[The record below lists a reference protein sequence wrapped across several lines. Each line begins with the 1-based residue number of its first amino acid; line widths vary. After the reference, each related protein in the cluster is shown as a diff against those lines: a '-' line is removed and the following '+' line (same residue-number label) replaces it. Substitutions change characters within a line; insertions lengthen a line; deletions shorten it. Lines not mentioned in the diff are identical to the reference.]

1 MKIILFNGYE
11 VWGGG
16 EKWNFEITE
25 QLLKSGHEVFFIGPS
40 TGELYNRLHHLAE
53 TEQRLSVINFTI
65 SDKSYLNLLKQFV
78 FWILLKSL
86 NADRLIFNSYR
97 DVRALGIPAGLSG
110 IKRRFL
116 RVGTPHAPK
125 NKWSYRLTFKW
136 GLTDLVG
143 ISEECINVFKTEV
156 PQMISHLK
164 ISKITN
170 GIDVNKFIPT
180 KKEMGIPFIFGNC
193 CRLTEQKGLKL
204 FIQAIYELKLKGHQI
219 KGVIAG
225 DGEQK
230 TELIA
235 FAKQLN
241 SENEIEFI
249 GHIEKTEDFYPQIDC
264 LLFTSYFEGTAR
276 TILEAFA
283 CEKPVIAFKASSMEE
298 MVSDGVDGYLVKPFE
313 VSDLVIACEK
323 ILAQKK
329 SLPEFGIRGRDKVFK
344 EYNNQNTYQKWVKLI
359 VVM

>member
-16 EKWNFEITE
+16 EKWNFEVTE
-25 QLLKSGHEVFFIGPS
+25 HLLKNNHEVIFIGPQK
-40 TGELYNRLHHLAE
+40 GELYKRLNQLSKN
-53 TEQRLSVINFTI
+53 QNKLSVINFEI
-65 SDKSYLNLLKQFV
+65 SDKTYLNLLKQFV

-86 NADRLIFNSYR
+86 HADRLIFNSYR

-136 GLTDLVG
+136 GLTDFVG
-143 ISEECINVFKTEV
+143 ISEECINIFKNKV
-156 PQMISHLK
+156 PQMVSHLK

-170 GIDVNKFIPT
+170 GIDINKFVPV
-180 KKEMGIPFIFGNC
+180 KKEIENPFIFGNC

-204 FIQAIYELKLKGHQI
+204 FIQAISRLKVKGHQV
-219 KGVIAG
+219 KGLIAG

-230 TELIA
+230 VELLTLV
-235 FAKQLN
+235 KELHL
-241 SENEIEFI
+241 ENDIEFI
-249 GHIEKTEDFYPQIDC
+249 GHIEKTEEFYPLIDC

-298 MVSDGVDGYLVKPFE
+298 MVSVGIDGYLAQAFE
-313 VSDLVIACEK
+313 VDDLVNACEK
-323 ILAQKK
+323 ILSQKK
-329 SLPEFGIRGRDKVFK
+329 SLPEFGIRGRDKVLS
-344 EYNNQNTYQKWVKLI
+344 EYNNQNTYQKWVNLI

>member
-16 EKWNFEITE
+16 EKWNFEVTE
-25 QLLKSGHEVFFIGPS
+25 HLLKNGHEVIFIGPPN
-40 TGELYNRLHHLAE
+40 GELYKRLNQLSK
-53 TEQRLSVINFTI
+53 TENKLSVINFEI

-110 IKRRFL
+110 IRRRFL

-136 GLTDLVG
+136 GLTDFVG
-143 ISEECINVFKTEV
+143 ISEECINIFKHEV

-170 GIDVNKFIPT
+170 GIDVNKFIPI
-180 KKEMGIPFIFGNC
+180 KKEIGTPFIFGNC

-204 FIQAIYELKLKGHQI
+204 FIQAIYELKAKGHQI
-219 KGVIAG
+219 KGMIAG

-230 TELIA
+230 AEL
-235 FAKQLN
+235 LN
-241 SENEIEFI
+241 LTQELDLNAEMEFI
-249 GHIEKTEDFYPQIDC
+249 GHIEKTEDFYPKIDC
-264 LLFTSYFEGTAR
+264 LLFTSYYEGTAR

-298 MVSDGVDGYLVKPFE
+298 MVNDSVDGYLVKPFDVKE
-313 VSDLVIACEK
+313 LVLASEK

-329 SLPEFGIRGRDKVFK
+329 SLPEFGIRGREKVLS
-344 EYNNQNTYQKWVKLI
+344 EYNNQNTYQKWVNLI

>member
-1 MKIILFNGYE
+1 MKIILYNGYE

-16 EKWNFEITE
+16 EKWNFEVTVHLI
-25 QLLKSGHEVFFIGPS
+25 KNGHEVIFIGPEN
-40 TGELYNRLHHLAE
+40 GELYKRLNQFAK
-53 TEQRLSVINFTI
+53 TVNKLSVINFEI
-65 SDKSYLNLLKQFV
+65 SDKTYLNLLKQFV

-86 NADRLIFNSYR
+86 NADRIIFNSYR
-97 DVRALGIPAGLSG
+97 DVRALGIPAGFSG

-136 GLTDLVG
+136 GLTDFVG
-143 ISEECINVFKTEV
+143 ISEECINVFKNEV

-170 GIDVNKFIPT
+170 GIDVNKFIPI
-180 KKEMGIPFIFGNC
+180 KKEIGVPFIFGNC

-204 FIQAIYELKLKGHQI
+204 FIQAIYELKTNGHQI

-225 DGEQK
+225 DGEDK
-230 TELIA
+230 VELLA
-235 FAKQLN
+235 LTKQLHL
-241 SENEIEFI
+241 ENEIDLI
-249 GHIEKTEDFYPQIDC
+249 GHVEKTEDFYPKIDC

-298 MVSDGVDGYLVKPFE
+298 MVDDGVDGYLVRAFE
-313 VSDLVIACEK
+313 VNDLVKACEK

-329 SLPEFGIRGRDKVFK
+329 SLPEFGIRGRDKVLK
-344 EYNNQNTYQKWVKLI
+344 EYNNQNTYQKWVNLI